1 MKINICS
8 PICTIENNE
17 NAMRFYEELVR
28 YINEYTSVNEIASI
42 TKINELIDTI
52 ERDNLLI
59 IFNIDKDKKYSE
71 KMLKLLKKA
80 NEKKAL
86 IWPVAMNG
94 NVRLPSKIIAEKQS
108 FDIKEHL
115 ENRETANVEV
125 IAQIFARE
133 VISEAMPTFYA
144 ESRKVI
150 FVSHRRVDGEEIAAK
165 LCDEINLLGRTREVN
180 ARREAFRDVVEVQV
194 GENAQEVIDSALAVS
209 DILIYLHTPKSVE
222 SDWIQKE
229 VVYAILNGIPV
240 LWIRIDAADTE
251 KLQIRP
257 SENPHLECLSKDF
270 TNRKKLEKLVNR
282 IEDMCFRLVMNKR
295 NNVLEQKERYESWA
309 DRYGI
314 GVTRVDETR
323 QIYKAEYKEN
333 RLNKY
338 DRKPFIQYIQYYG
351 RTILEE
357 DVRLFSEYLNTTNS
371 YDTAVM
377 VSENEHMEK
386 VGDYIYKNGFI
397 KHMEYWKNQVGET
410 EIVQKGKKIIILGSF
425 PEEEEYN
432 KYVLTEAVNEF
443 AHEIIS
449 YGYTLVFGAHPTFQ
463 KLIFNIVQEECHDPK
478 QAVEMYISK
487 WFTYDIDELNKY
499 ASIIEVEKANN
510 IESSLRAMRNE
521 MMEEHNVAAV
531 IGLGGKIKGG
541 AGVEK
546 EIKIARKLKLP
557 VFLVGSVGGYTEKE
571 ATKLHENNE
580 WNKINDAGSE
590 LNEMFR
596 SNLNY
601 RKIFAQMDQ
610 YIKRKEDK

>member
-257 SENPHLECLSKDF
+257 SENPHLEFLSKDF

-397 KHMEYWKNQVGET
+397 KHMEYWKNQVVET
-410 EIVQKGKKIIILGSF
+410 
-425 PEEEEYN
+425 
-432 KYVLTEAVNEF
+432 
-443 AHEIIS
+443 EIIS

-463 KLIFNIVQEECHDPK
+463 KLIFNIAQEECHDPK

-546 EIKIARKLKLP
+546 EIKIARKHKLP

-571 ATKLHENNE
+571 TTKLHENNE